1 MRGEEALA
9 LASTVGKFLVLV
21 SLIWQFWH
29 AYANEDW
36 KTVFLIAGIVFL
48 ISIFEVAQM
57 IVRAIERAADKI
69 NRKW

>member
-1 MRGEEALA
+1 MRSEGALTVA
-9 LASTVGKFLVLV
+9 YTVGKFLVFV

-29 AYANEDW
+29 SYANEDW

-48 ISIFEVAQM
+48 MSMFEAAQM
-57 IVRAIERAADKI
+57 IVQAIERAADKI